1 VNDQLRDRRSVEE
14 RREQLVDAAIEVLA
28 AEGLT
33 KATTRR
39 ITDHAGLALGAFHY
53 AFRSKDDLLQAVIER
68 IATRVEQAFA
78 DAVSDPGRGVE
89 VALGSLVEG
98 FWELV
103 ESTPDLQLAQYEL
116 TVHALRDPGLKP
128 LAMQQYERYVAAVSE
143 HLSDV
148 RGAPDGEELE
158 DLARFLVATLD
169 GLVLQSFVHEDP
181 EAARRRL
188 DLQLR
193 CLSGVVPSHVS

>member
-1 VNDQLRDRRSVEE
+1 VNEQLRDRRSVEE

-68 IATRVEQAFA
+68 IASRVEQAFSE
-78 DAVSDPGRGVE
+78 AVSEPSHGLQR
-89 VALGSLVEG
+89 ALREMVQN
-98 FWELV
+98 FWQLAE
-103 ESTPDLQLAQYEL
+103 TAPDLQLAQYEL
-116 TVHALRDPGLKP
+116 TVHALRDPRLKP
-128 LAMQQYERYVAAVSE
+128 LAIAQYERYVDAVSRQ
-143 HLSDV
+143 LD
-148 RGAPDGEELE
+148 RIDDAPEGGERA

-169 GLVLQSFVHEDP
+169 GLVLQSFLHDDP

-188 DLQLR
+188 DLHLS
-193 CLSGVVPSHVS
+193 CLPGVIPSHA

>member
-1 VNDQLRDRRSVEE
+1 VNEQLRDRRSVEE

-33 KATTRR
+33 RATTRR

-68 IATRVEQAFA
+68 IASRVEQAFA
-78 DAVSDPGRGVE
+78 QAVTHPDRGVE
-89 VALGSLVEG
+89 HSLRAMVEG

-116 TVHALRDPGLKP
+116 TVHALRDDGLKP
-128 LAMQQYERYVAAVSE
+128 LAVQQYERYVAAVSAQ
-143 HLSDV
+143 LSEV
-148 RGAPDGEELE
+148 HGAPGSHERE
-158 DLARFLVATLD
+158 DLARFLVAVLD
-169 GLVLQSFVHEDP
+169 GLVLQSFLHDDP
-181 EAARRRL
+181 AAARRRL
-188 DLQLR
+188 DLQLQ
-193 CLSGVVPSHVS
+193 CLPGVVPSNV